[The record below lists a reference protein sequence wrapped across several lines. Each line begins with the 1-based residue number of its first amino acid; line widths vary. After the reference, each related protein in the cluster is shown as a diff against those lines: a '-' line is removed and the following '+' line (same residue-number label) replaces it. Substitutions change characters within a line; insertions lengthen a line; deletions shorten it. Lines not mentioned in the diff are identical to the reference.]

1 MPCAG
6 GAGPDHFVY
15 FAAAMASKQ
24 SGRAHIKQFEFIVPL
39 LVQASQQ
46 GMLRDLTVPVGDAK

>member
-6 GAGPDHFVY
+6 GGGPQ
-15 FAAAMASKQ
+15 SQQ
-24 SGRAHIKQFEFIVPL
+24 SGRAHLKQFEFIVPL